1 MLNIFIGSMLIGFLY
16 FSFRMC
22 DDINEVTAFILCVV
36 FSIVTIPLSFLNWF
50 WHKVIKHK
58 ERKANEIIA
67 NRLGKE
73 WYIRYSVKFVHTV
86 VPYNIHMYKQLTI
99 LKWLVFFRSH
109 KWLANQ
115 FLNYHKE
122 YIEPQMK

>member
-1 MLNIFIGSMLIGFLY
+1 MLNIFIGSMVVGLLF
-16 FSFRMC
+16 FSFRMF
-22 DDINEVTAFILCVV
+22 DDINEVVAFVLCVV

-50 WHKVIKHK
+50 WRKVINHK

-67 NRLGKE
+67 NKLGKE
-73 WYIRYSVKFVHTV
+73 WSIRYTPNFMHTV
-86 VPYNIHMYKQLTI
+86 VPYNIHLYRQLTI

-115 FLNYHKE
+115 FLKYHKE

>member
-1 MLNIFIGSMLIGFLY
+1 MLNIFIGSMVVGLLF
-16 FSFRMC
+16 FSFRMF
-22 DDINEVTAFILCVV
+22 DDINETVAFILCVV

-50 WHKVIKHK
+50 WHKVINHK
-58 ERKANEIIA
+58 KRKANEIIA
-67 NRLGKE
+67 NILGKE
-73 WYIRYSVKFVHTV
+73 WYIRYTVNFVHSI
-86 VPYNIHMYKQLTI
+86 VPYNIHMYKQLII

-115 FLNYHKE
+115 FLKYHKE

>member
-1 MLNIFIGSMLIGFLY
+1 MLNIFIGSMVVGFLF
-16 FSFRMC
+16 FSFRMFE
-22 DDINEVTAFILCVV
+22 DINETVAFVLCVV

-50 WHKVIKHK
+50 LYKVIKHK

-73 WYIRYSVKFVHTV
+73 WYIRYTVNFVHSI
-86 VPYNIHMYKQLTI
+86 VPYNIHSHKQRTI